1 MAVKEIHG
9 RGDMDLEIVGFVDD
23 DPLKQRTVIQ
33 GIKVLGTT
41 RDLPDLVRAHDI
53 DRVVITL
60 AQVDRQTIRS
70 IVEIC
75 ERCRVRTQIIPGLF
89 EILDGSV
96 AVSRF
101 RDVQIE
107 DLLGREPVRLDEDE
121 LRRFLTGKSV
131 MVTGA
136 GGSIGSELC
145 RQIARFNP
153 LHLFLVERA
162 EGALF
167 EIEQELDELWP
178 GLSVEALV
186 ADVGDGIRMRK
197 ILEDR
202 HPHVILHAAAHKHV
216 PMMENHPGEAV
227 RNNILA
233 TASFG
238 QIAGQAGVQ
247 AFVLISTDKAVCPT
261 SMMGASKRVAELVV
275 QDLDKRFKKSRFL
288 AVRFGNVMG
297 SAGSVIPTFRRQIE
311 RGGPVTVTHP
321 EVVRYF
327 MTPAEATQLVLEAG
341 ALGNGGEIMV
351 LDMGRPIKILDLAT
365 DMISLSG
372 FKPFDEIPITF
383 TGLRPGEKL
392 FEELELSGEEI
403 DRTRHPKIFIGRL
416 NALPAKNI
424 EAALA
429 HLGSLIQGAR
439 YDEIR
444 MYLDELLP
452 EAQLDRRGEPRYEAT
467 EATVPGLL
475 H

>member
-1 MAVKEIHG
+1 
-9 RGDMDLEIVGFVDD
+9 
-23 DPLKQRTVIQ
+23 
-33 GIKVLGTT
+33 
-41 RDLPDLVRAHDI
+41 
-53 DRVVITL
+53 
-60 AQVDRQTIRS
+60 
-70 IVEIC
+70 
-75 ERCRVRTQIIPGLF
+75 
-89 EILDGSV
+89 
-96 AVSRF
+96 
-101 RDVQIE
+101 
-107 DLLGREPVRLDEDE
+107 VRLDEDE

-467 EATVPGLL
+467 EATVPELL

>member
-1 MAVKEIHG
+1 
-9 RGDMDLEIVGFVDD
+9 
-23 DPLKQRTVIQ
+23 
-33 GIKVLGTT
+33 
-41 RDLPDLVRAHDI
+41 
-53 DRVVITL
+53 
-60 AQVDRQTIRS
+60 
-70 IVEIC
+70 
-75 ERCRVRTQIIPGLF
+75 
-89 EILDGSV
+89 
-96 AVSRF
+96 
-101 RDVQIE
+101 
-107 DLLGREPVRLDEDE
+107 
-121 LRRFLTGKSV
+121 
-131 MVTGA
+131 
-136 GGSIGSELC
+136 
-145 RQIARFNP
+145 
-153 LHLFLVERA
+153 
-162 EGALF
+162 
-167 EIEQELDELWP
+167 
-178 GLSVEALV
+178 
-186 ADVGDGIRMRK
+186 
-197 ILEDR
+197 
-202 HPHVILHAAAHKHV
+202 
-216 PMMENHPGEAV
+216 
-227 RNNILA
+227 
-233 TASFG
+233 
-238 QIAGQAGVQ
+238 
-247 AFVLISTDKAVCPT
+247 
-261 SMMGASKRVAELVV
+261 VAELVV

-297 SAGSVIPTFRRQIE
+297 SAGSGIPTFRRQIE

-372 FKPFDEIPITF
+372 YKPFEEIPISF

-416 NALPAKNI
+416 KAFPAKNI

-452 EAQLDRRGEPRYEAT
+452 EAQLDRRGETRYEAT
-467 EATVPGLL
+467 EATVPELL